1 MSATIT
7 GRRCC
12 KRGMDEA
19 SGDYCAIPR
28 YNPRLMSATQARSN
42 DEWLA
47 DLRATGPAREAALD
61 DLRALLGNGLRRG
74 LIGQIDTTAP
84 EFDAQID
91 DFVQEALIKVLDNLD
106 SFAGRSLLTT
116 WANKIALN
124 IGLTELRR
132 KRWRDASLDQLTQ
145 TDDGEFTPSFV
156 ADPAPLPEALTERR
170 ELLRYVGRLINEE
183 LTEKQRTAL
192 TAVIQGRPLSEVAFM
207 MDSNQNAVY
216 KLVFDAR
223 QRLRR
228 RLAEDGLSTEE
239 IIAAFAEA

>member
-1 MSATIT
+1 
-7 GRRCC
+7 
-12 KRGMDEA
+12 
-19 SGDYCAIPR
+19 
-28 YNPRLMSATQARSN
+28 MSATQTRTN
-42 DEWLA
+42 EEWLA
-47 DLRATGPAREAALD
+47 DLRAGGQTREKALD
-61 DLRALLGNGLRRG
+61 DLGALLGNGLRRG
-74 LIGQIDTTAP
+74 LIGQIDTAAP
-84 EFDAQID
+84 EFDALID

-106 SFAGRSLLTT
+106 SFAGRSLFTT

-145 TDDGEFTPSFV
+145 SDDGEFTPSFV
-156 ADPAPLPEALTERR
+156 ADPGPRPEELTERR

-192 TAVIQGRPLSEVAFM
+192 TAAVVQGRPLSEVAFM

-228 RLAEDGLSTEE
+228 RLAEDGLSPDE
-239 IIAAFAEA
+239 IIAAFVEA

>member
-1 MSATIT
+1 MNTT
-7 GRRCC
+7 R
-12 KRGMDEA
+12 
-19 SGDYCAIPR
+19 
-28 YNPRLMSATQARSN
+28 TN

-47 DLRATGPAREAALD
+47 DLRAGSATREAALD
-61 DLRALLGNGLRRG
+61 DLRLVLANGLRRG

-84 EFDAQID
+84 EFDALLD
-91 DFVQEALIKVLDNLD
+91 DFAQEALLKVLDNLD
-106 SFAGRSLLTT
+106 SFAGRSLFTT

-132 KRWRDASLDQLTQ
+132 KRWRDTSLDRLTQ
-145 TDDGEFTPSFV
+145 TDEGEFTPSFV
-156 ADPAPLPEALTERR
+156 ADPAPRPEEVTEQR
-170 ELLRYVGRLINEE
+170 ELMRYVSRLINEE

-192 TAVIQGRPLSEVAFM
+192 TAVIQGQPLSEVALH

-228 RLAEDGLSTEE
+228 RLADDGLTPEE
-239 IIAAFAEA
+239 IIAAFVEA

>member
-1 MSATIT
+1 
-7 GRRCC
+7 
-12 KRGMDEA
+12 
-19 SGDYCAIPR
+19 
-28 YNPRLMSATQARSN
+28 MSATQARSN

-124 IGLTELRR
+124 IGLTERC
-132 KRWRDASLDQLTQ
+132 
-145 TDDGEFTPSFV
+145 V
-156 ADPAPLPEALTERR
+156 
-170 ELLRYVGRLINEE
+170 
-183 LTEKQRTAL
+183 
-192 TAVIQGRPLSEVAFM
+192 
-207 MDSNQNAVY
+207 
-216 KLVFDAR
+216 
-223 QRLRR
+223 
-228 RLAEDGLSTEE
+228 
-239 IIAAFAEA
+239 